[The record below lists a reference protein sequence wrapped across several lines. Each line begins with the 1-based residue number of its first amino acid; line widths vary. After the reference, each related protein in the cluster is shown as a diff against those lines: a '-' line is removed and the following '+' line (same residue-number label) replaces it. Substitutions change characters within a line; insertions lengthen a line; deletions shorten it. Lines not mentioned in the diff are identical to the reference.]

1 MDLFMNRQ
9 QKTTSMRKFA
19 LRAMLLL
26 SSLFIVLGISS
37 MVMLRIA
44 LSGDSI
50 KLKQQQREALRT
62 LTMPP
67 STQIR

>member
-9 QKTTSMRKFA
+9 QRITSTRKFA
-19 LRAMLLL
+19 LRLMLLQ
-26 SSLFIVLGISS
+26 SSLYIVLGISS
-37 MVMLRIA
+37 MVAIHIA
-44 LSGDSI
+44 LSGDSV
-50 KLKQQQREALRT
+50 KQRQQQREALRT